1 LSAAPPNDR
10 LSQVRHF
17 RASMPPSYRR
27 AYNGHAIEEHAAI
40 VARRG
45 DALVHMEAWR
55 VRRGTVVVIVSDD
68 RAGGLAAMSAAI
80 AGCGFD
86 ILVAEA
92 FQRHRES
99 QPPEAVAFFELR
111 RPYDE
116 GKPINKDDL
125 VPVADALKLVFEGQV
140 GIEGLLRR
148 NARTVPPGPQAGP
161 EITFADDEEA
171 GILLVEA
178 RDRPGLLAA
187 ITSALTESDVR
198 IVDCEI
204 VTVGGRVRDR
214 FQLTEVDGGPLSSAR
229 RLAIAQGVLAA
240 VERGGGG

>member
-1 LSAAPPNDR
+1 
-10 LSQVRHF
+10 
-17 RASMPPSYRR
+17 
-27 AYNGHAIEEHAAI
+27 
-40 VARRG
+40 
-45 DALVHMEAWR
+45 LVHLEVWR
-55 VRRGTVVVIVSDD
+55 VRRGTVIVIVADD

-80 AGCGFD
+80 ASSGFD

-92 FQRHRES
+92 FQRRRDAE
-99 QPPEAVAFFELR
+99 PPEAVAFFELR
-111 RPYDE
+111 RPHDE
-116 GKPINKDDL
+116 SKPIASDDL
-125 VPVADALKLVFEGQV
+125 VPIAQALTSVFV
-140 GIEGLLRR
+140 GETAVEGLLRR

-161 EITFADDEEA
+161 EITFADDEDA

-187 ITSALTESDVR
+187 ITSALTESQVR

-214 FQLTEVDGGPLSSAR
+214 FELTEADGGRLSPAR
-229 RLAIAQGVLAA
+229 RLVIAQSVVAA

>member
-1 LSAAPPNDR
+1 
-10 LSQVRHF
+10 
-17 RASMPPSYRR
+17 MPPSYRR
-27 AYNGHAIEEHAAI
+27 AYNGHAIQEHAAI
-40 VARRG
+40 IARRG
-45 DALVHMEAWR
+45 DALVHLEAWR

-80 AGCGFD
+80 AACGFD

-92 FQRHRES
+92 FQRTRDG

-116 GKPINKDDL
+116 SKPITPDDL
-125 VPVADALKLVFEGQV
+125 APIAQAVKSVFEGEA

-214 FQLTEVDGGPLSSAR
+214 FELTEADGRRLSAAR
-229 RLAIAQGVLAA
+229 RVAISQQVLLA

>member
-1 LSAAPPNDR
+1 LPYDAAV
-10 LSQVRHF
+10 QVRQF

-27 AYNGHAIEEHAAI
+27 AYNGQAIQEHAAI
-40 VARRG
+40 VARRDG
-45 DALVHMEAWR
+45 ALVHLEAWR

-80 AGCGFD
+80 AASGFD

-92 FQRHRES
+92 FQRTREG

-116 GKPINKDDL
+116 GKAIEAADL
-125 VPVADALKLVFEGQV
+125 VPIEEALTAVFEGNAAV
-140 GIEGLLRR
+140 DGLLRR

-161 EITFADDEEA
+161 EITFADDESA

-187 ITSALTESDVR
+187 ITSALTESDAR

-214 FQLTEVDGGPLSSAR
+214 FELTESDGSPLSSLR
-229 RLAIAQGVLAA
+229 RLSISQHVLAA
-240 VERGGGG
+240 VERSGG

>member
-1 LSAAPPNDR
+1 
-10 LSQVRHF
+10 
-17 RASMPPSYRR
+17 MPPSYRR
-27 AYNGHAIEEHAAI
+27 TYNGQSIQEHAAI

-45 DALVHMEAWR
+45 DALVHLEAWR
-55 VRRGTVVVIVSDD
+55 VRRGTVIVMVSDD

-80 AGCGFD
+80 ASCGFD

-92 FQRHRES
+92 YQRARED

-116 GKPINKDDL
+116 AKPIVAEDL
-125 VPVADALKLVFEGQV
+125 GPIQRAVESVFQGETGV
-140 GIEGLLRR
+140 DGLLKR

-161 EITFADDEEA
+161 EITFADDEDA

-187 ITSALTESDVR
+187 ITSALTESEVR

-214 FQLTEVDGGPLSSAR
+214 FELTEADGRQLSHLR
-229 RLAIAQGVLAA
+229 RAAIAHSVLVA
-240 VERGGGG
+240 VERGGGGG